1 MQFTCIEL
9 AIYIILQEKCK
20 MNVAVKEQENA
31 QAIKSK
37 RINKTNLKN
46 IGFEQVD
53 KYIDPEIG
61 YTTYK
66 FKDIEI
72 TVENDLW
79 YCELV
84 NARDSIK
91 MQGVQSFDQ
100 IVELKNLVYGN

>member
-1 MQFTCIEL
+1 MSETIKTQKT
-9 AIYIILQEKCK
+9 
-20 MNVAVKEQENA
+20 A
-31 QAIKSK
+31 QPIKTK
-37 RINKTNLKN
+37 RINKTNLKT

-53 KYIDPEIG
+53 KYCDPEIG

-66 FKDIEI
+66 FKDIEV
-72 TVENDLW
+72 TVEHDLW

-84 NARDSIK
+84 KYRESIK